1 MATMTKPEQE
11 KKDLINIALIG
22 GMDRLRRHYVNAAE
36 QSGINL
42 TVYTKK
48 TVNLNAKI
56 QNQDAVVIFTNKIS
70 HETKIIAMSTAKSKK
85 IPIIMSHS
93 CGICSLKDCIEC
105 LINKSFSSS
114 AL

>member
-1 MATMTKPEQE
+1 MTKPVTV

-22 GMDRLRRHYVNAAE
+22 GLDRLRRHYVNAAE
-36 QSGINL
+36 QSGVNL

-48 TVNLNAKI
+48 AVNLDTKI

-70 HETKIIAMSTAKSKK
+70 HGTKIIAMSVAKSKK
-85 IPIIMSHS
+85 IPVVMSHS

-114 AL
+114 GL

>member
-1 MATMTKPEQE
+1 MTKTEPD

-22 GMDRLRRHYVNAAE
+22 GIDRLRRHYVSAAE
-36 QSGINL
+36 QSGVKL

-48 TVNLNAKI
+48 AVKLDTKI

-70 HETKIIAMSTAKSKK
+70 HGTKIIALSVAKSKK
-85 IPIIMSHS
+85 IPVVMSHS

-105 LINKSFSSS
+105 VLNISLSSS